1 MWATSRPK
9 AGAFIH
15 GQGPWL
21 SAAGAK
27 PEIPGSGIQG
37 VFSLISGQNLFGLD
51 F

>member
-1 MWATSRPK
+1 VGDIPAKSWRIYPRPGTV
-9 AGAFIH
+9 A
-15 GQGPWL
+15 